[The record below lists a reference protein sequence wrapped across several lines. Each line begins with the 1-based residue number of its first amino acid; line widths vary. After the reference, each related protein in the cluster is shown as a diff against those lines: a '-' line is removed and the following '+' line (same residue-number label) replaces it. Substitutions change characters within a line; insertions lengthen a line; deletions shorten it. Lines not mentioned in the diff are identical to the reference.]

1 MNVQNRNGISTAVGV
16 AIIVVI
22 LVIAAG
28 AYYFLAY
35 VSPSTSSTTSSQ
47 STTQGALPGKGLTI
61 GVVYDTGGKGDK
73 SFNDMAYQGILN
85 ANQTLGVDYMEL
97 GSSSANDY
105 APNMETFVSEHVNL
119 IVCVGFLMDTDV
131 ANEAAKYPNQ
141 MFAQVDGDI
150 YNMSNVVAIKF
161 QENIGSAI
169 VGAMAAAMTHTDK
182 VGFIG
187 GMDVGIIH
195 KFWHGW
201 AYGVAWGANYMMA
214 HGGRTSNV
222 TILPAQYTGTTPA
235 AWNAP
240 DVAKSEAAS
249 MYAQGA
255 DIIFA
260 AAGASGTGLFD
271 QTGALDTASS
281 ANWNWNANTPPPYL
295 AIGVDADQDY
305 YGTQQYFVSHQNSG
319 FAAPSFI
326 LTSEMKRVDVGV
338 FNVIKSV
345 VYSNYSAFYSNPTK
359 WGPTFWNGQTI
370 ACGPNG
376 DQACHV
382 KGVYLLGLGQHA
394 VGPSPMTYTSQYL
407 TPMAKQVVAQLTAA
421 ILNGTAIVPENYNP

>member
-1 MNVQNRNGISTAVGV
+1 MRVQTRRGIGTGAIVAV
-16 AIIVVI
+16 VVI
-22 LVIAAG
+22 LIVIAGA
-28 AYYFLAY
+28 AYYFASS
-35 VSPSTSSTTSSQ
+35 SPGPSSTTTTTTSSTS
-47 STTQGALPGKGLTI
+47 GALPGKGITI

-73 SFNDMAYQGILN
+73 SFNDMAYAGVLN
-85 ANQTLGVDYMEL
+85 ANQTLGVNYKEL
-97 GSSSANDY
+97 GSSSASDY
-105 APNMETFVSEHVNL
+105 TPNIETFVSEHVNL
-119 IVCVGFLMDTDV
+119 IVAVGFLMDQDV
-131 ANEAAKYPNQ
+131 QTEAAKYPSQ
-141 MFAQVDGDI
+141 MFAQIDGDI

-161 QENIGSAI
+161 QEHVGSAL
-169 VGAMAAAMTHTDK
+169 VGAMAAAMTKSDK

-187 GMDVGIIH
+187 GMDIGIIH

-249 MYAQGA
+249 MYSQGA

-271 QTGALDTASS
+271 QTGSLDQQGS
-281 ANWNWNANTPPPYL
+281 WNWNANTPPPYM

-305 YGTQQYFVSHQNSG
+305 YGTQQYFVNHATSG
-319 FAAPSFI
+319 FASPSFV

-345 VYSNYSAFYSNPTK
+345 VYSNYSSFYNNPTK
-359 WGPTFWNGQTI
+359 WAPTYWNGPTATHTQ
-370 ACGPNG
+370 
-376 DQACHV
+376 
-382 KGVYLLGLGQHA
+382 GVYLLGLAQHA

-421 ILNGTAIVPENYNP
+421 ILNGSAIVPENYNP

>member
-1 MNVQNRNGISTAVGV
+1 MLTQPRKGLSTTMGV
-16 AIIVVI
+16 AIVVI
-22 LVIAAG
+22 LLIIAAG
-28 AYYFLAY
+28 AYYFIAIY
-35 VSPSTSSTTSSQ
+35 PGGGTSTTTTS
-47 STTQGALPGKGLTI
+47 TQGPLPGKGLTI

-73 SFNDMAYQGILN
+73 SFNDMAYAGILN
-85 ANQTLGVDYMEL
+85 SNQTLGVSYKEL

-105 APNMETFVSEHVNL
+105 EPNMETFVSEHVNL
-119 IVCVGFLMDTDV
+119 IVCVGFLMDTNV
-131 ANEAAKYPNQ
+131 AAEAAKYPNQ

-150 YNMSNVVAIKF
+150 YNMSNVVAVKF
-161 QENIGSAI
+161 QENVGSAI
-169 VGAMAAAMTHTDK
+169 VGAMAAAMTKTGK

-201 AYGVAWGANYMMA
+201 EYGVSWGANYIHKSVVA
-214 HGGRTSNV
+214 
-222 TILPAQYTGTTPA
+222 IPAQYTGTTPA

-281 ANWNWNANTPPPYL
+281 SGWNWNTNTPPPYL
-295 AIGVDADQDY
+295 AMGVDADQDY
-305 YGTQQYFVSHQNSG
+305 YGTQQYFVNHATTG
-319 FAAPSFI
+319 FTAPSFI

-345 VYSNYSAFYSNPTK
+345 VYSNYTAFYANPQK
-359 WGPTFWNGQTI
+359 WAPSFWNGQTV

-376 DQACHV
+376 DQPCHV
-382 KGVYLLGLGQHA
+382 KGVYLLGLAQHA

-407 TPMAKQVVAQLTAA
+407 TPLAKTVVAQLTAA
-421 ILNGTAIVPENYNP
+421 ILNGTATVPENYNA

>member
-1 MNVQNRNGISTAVGV
+1 MTTPTNTATTTT
-16 AIIVVI
+16 AT
-22 LVIAAG
+22 AG
-28 AYYFLAY
+28 
-35 VSPSTSSTTSSQ
+35 P
-47 STTQGALPGKGLTI
+47 LPGQGLTI

-85 ANQTLGVDYMEL
+85 AKQTLGISYKEL

-105 APNMETFVSEHVNL
+105 APNIETFVSQHVNL

-131 ANEAAKYPNQ
+131 ANEAAKYPSQ

-161 QENIGSAI
+161 QENVGSAI
-169 VGAMAAAMTHTDK
+169 VGAMAAAMTHTGK

-201 AYGVAWGANYMMA
+201 AYGVAWGANYLMA

-281 ANWNWNANTPPPYL
+281 ASWNWNANIPPPYL

-305 YGTQQYFVSHQNSG
+305 YGTQQYFVNHQTSG
-319 FAAPSFI
+319 FASPSFI

-345 VYSNYSAFYSNPTK
+345 VYGNYSAFYSNPTR
-359 WGPTFWNGQTI
+359 WGPSFWNGQTV

-382 KGVYLLGLGQHA
+382 KGVYLLGLAQHA

-407 TPMAKQVVAQLTAA
+407 TSTAKQVVAQLTAA
-421 ILNGTAIVPENYNP
+421 ILNGTATVPENYNP

>member
-1 MNVQNRNGISTAVGV
+1 MKIQHKGISTGVSV
-16 AIIVVI
+16 AIVIVI
-22 LVIAAG
+22 IVIAAG
-28 AYYFLAY
+28 AYYFATMG
-35 VSPSTSSTTSSQ
+35 SSTSSTT
-47 STTQGALPGKGLTI
+47 TTTTTTTGPLPGKGYTI
-61 GVVYDTGGKGDK
+61 GVIYDTGGKGDK
-73 SFNDMAYQGILN
+73 SFNDMAYAGVKN
-85 ANQTLGVDYMEL
+85 ANQTLGVNYKEL

-105 APNMETFVSEHVNL
+105 SPNIETFVSEKVNL

-131 ANEAAKYPNQ
+131 ATKAAKYPSQ
-141 MFAQVDGDI
+141 MFAQIDGDV

-161 QENIGSAI
+161 QEHIGSAI
-169 VGAMAAAMTHTDK
+169 VGAMAAAMTKTGK

-187 GMDVGIIH
+187 GMDIGIIH

-201 AYGVAWGANYMMA
+201 EYGVSWGANYT
-214 HGGRTSNV
+214 HKNV
-222 TILPAQYTGTTPA
+222 VALPAQYTGTTPA

-249 MYAQGA
+249 MFSQGA

-271 QTGALDTASS
+271 QTGALDTASGS
-281 ANWNWNANTPPPYL
+281 TWNWSTTTPPPYL

-305 YGTQQYFVSHQNSG
+305 YGTQQYFVNHATSG
-319 FAAPSFI
+319 FAAPSFV

-345 VYSNYSAFYSNPTK
+345 VYSNFSSFYSNPQK
-359 WGPTFWNGQTI
+359 WAPSYWNGPTAHDT
-370 ACGPNG
+370 
-376 DQACHV
+376 
-382 KGVYLLGLGQHA
+382 KGVYLLGLAQHA

-407 TPMAKQVVAQLTAA
+407 TPLAKQVVAQLTAA
-421 ILNGTAIVPENYNP
+421 ILNGTAVVPENYAS

>member
-1 MNVQNRNGISTAVGV
+1 MNIQTRKGVTTAAYV
-16 AIIVVI
+16 AIVVVI
-22 LVIAAG
+22 LVVAAG

-35 VSPSTSSTTSSQ
+35 APSTSTTTP
-47 STTQGALPGKGLTI
+47 TTTTTTGPLPGKGMTI

-73 SFNDMAYQGILN
+73 SFNDMAYAGVVN
-85 ANQTLGVDYMEL
+85 ANQTLGVNFLEL

-105 APNMETFVSEHVNL
+105 GPNIETFVSEHVNL

-131 ANEAAKYPNQ
+131 AAKAAKYPTQ

-161 QENIGSAI
+161 QENVGSAI
-169 VGAMAAAMTHTDK
+169 VGAMAAAMTQTGK

-214 HGGRTSNV
+214 HGMRTTNV

-240 DVAKSEAAS
+240 DVAKSEAAN

-271 QTGALDTASS
+271 QTGSLDTASS
-281 ANWNWNANTPPPYL
+281 AGWNWNANTPPPYM

-305 YGTQQYFVSHQNSG
+305 YGTQQYFVNHQSSG
-319 FAAPSFI
+319 FTAPSFI

-345 VYSNYSAFYSNPTK
+345 VYQNYSSFYNNPTK
-359 WGPTFWNGQTI
+359 WGPSFWNGQTV

-376 DQACHV
+376 DQPCHV
-382 KGVYLLGLGQHA
+382 KGVYLLGLAQHA

-407 TPMAKQVVAQLTAA
+407 TANAKKVVAQLTAA
-421 ILNGTAIVPENYNP
+421 IINGTAIVPENYNP